1 MVVVR
6 DEMIRQ
12 LEDCLCKLG
21 ISKKEEKIQ
30 AHRETRKP
38 MWNAIIATR
47 KATCQVTAGQKVE
60 AVRDKVLRA
69 VEDQIEETDLIKHKI
84 P

>member
-1 MVVVR
+1 M
-6 DEMIRQ
+6 MRQ

-21 ISKKEEKIQ
+21 ISKKARKIQ
-30 AHRETRKP
+30 AHRERRRQI
-38 MWNAIIATR
+38 WNAIIATR
-47 KATCQVTAGQKVE
+47 KVTYQVTAGPKEE

-69 VEDQIEETDLIKHKI
+69 AVDPIEETDLIKHKI